1 MRRSAA
7 SAELTR
13 QVAKST
19 PAACERASED
29 DAQLG
34 FFLSSLSLA
43 ALFTSAYLGRVFTWT
58 PLAHFVFGYASTA
71 GTSTMARCVDA
82 RRRWRCP
89 LVRLCVLFH
98 FPCSCRYSARLTCV
112 AHVSEETGV
121 SCEGQLSVPVLR
133 VWSLLVSHPQVETRV
148 RQRCEEQG
156 PLSCSLFPD
165 LGMSGDT
172 EAETLFSGKAEMC
185 EVHTVVR
192 CWSTHNKCDTALGT
206 CGDAEGDLGRLRL
219 R

>member
-1 MRRSAA
+1 MN
-7 SAELTR
+7 
-13 QVAKST
+13 
-19 PAACERASED
+19 
-29 DAQLG
+29 
-34 FFLSSLSLA
+34 
-43 ALFTSAYLGRVFTWT
+43 
-58 PLAHFVFGYASTA
+58 
-71 GTSTMARCVDA
+71 A

-156 PLSCSLFPD
+156 PVSCSLFPE

-172 EAETLFSGKAEMC
+172 EAETLFSVKAEMC

-192 CWSTHNKCDTALGT
+192 CWSTHNKCDRF
-206 CGDAEGDLGRLRL
+206 GDLWIAVVRCCSDSNCDDSWAMQQDVRARKVAL
-219 R
+219 